1 MHASPASDRR
11 RRALALLITG
21 AAVFMVTLDNLVVTN
36 ALPSIRAD
44 LGATISQ
51 LGWFVNAYTLTFAA
65 LLLTGASLG
74 DRFGRRRVFSAG
86 LVVFTAGSLGA
97 ALASSSGLLIAARSV
112 QGLGAALVMPLSLTL
127 LSAAFPPERRGL
139 AIGIWSGLSG
149 LAVAL
154 GPVVGGAVV
163 DGLSWQWIFLLNVPI
178 GVVLVPFAYRVLD
191 ESHGP
196 DGALDVRG
204 LALASTGL
212 FALVWGIVRGND
224 QGWTSPEILA
234 ALGLGAALLAAFV
247 AWQRRAPAPMLP
259 LHLFR
264 SRAFSATNGVSLIMN
279 FGIFGSIFLLAQ
291 FLQTVQGYSAFDA
304 GVRTLPWTLM
314 PMFVA
319 PLAGAFSDRIGSRPL
334 MATGLALQAI
344 ALAWLASVSSPTV
357 AYSSLI
363 APFVIAGI
371 GMALVFAP
379 VSNTILS
386 SVRRSDE
393 GKASGAN
400 NAIREVG
407 GALGIAVLAS
417 VFTSQGNTLSGQ
429 GFVDGLVPAVWIGA
443 AVLAAGAVLAL
454 AVPGRRQVREAAAEA
469 APKSRRR
476 SCPRSAHREHEGRAR
491 GSRERAHPSA
501 QGELARVHDRERCGE
516 AAGGVGAHEADAA
529 PALCRER
536 LEQEV
541 ASVDLGQPT
550 ADTRD
555 RRCRSPQRHHL
566 EPERQPARGDAD
578 EWPDRCGGEPHR
590 RGARAYHPHA
600 RDAPGVRTH
609 AQRAHGGR
617 ALQAQDDSH
626 SRPSAQPHDH
636 GARAG
641 RADVRDQST
650 HSPARASAASRRARS
665 CTGTR

>member
-97 ALASSSGLLIAARSV
+97 ALATSSGLLIAARGV

-127 LSAAFPPERRGL
+127 LSAAFPPDRRGL
-139 AIGIWSGLSG
+139 ALGIWSGLSG

-178 GVVLVPFAYRVLD
+178 GIVLVPFAYRVLE

-204 LALASTGL
+204 LVLASTGL

-234 ALGLGAALLAAFV
+234 ALGLGVALLAAFV

-334 MATGLALQAI
+334 MVTGLALQAI

-363 APFVIAGI
+363 PPFVIAGT

-379 VSNTILS
+379 VSNMILS
-386 SVRRSDE
+386 SVHRSEE

-407 GALGIAVLAS
+407 GALGVAVLAS
-417 VFTSQGNTLSGQ
+417 VFTSQGTTLSGQ
-429 GFVDGLVPAVWIGA
+429 GFVDGLVPAIWIGA
-443 AVLAAGAVLAL
+443 AVLAAGAMLAL
-454 AVPGRRQVREAAAEA
+454 AVPGRRRERESAAA
-469 APKSRRR
+469 
-476 SCPRSAHREHEGRAR
+476 
-491 GSRERAHPSA
+491 
-501 QGELARVHDRERCGE
+501 
-516 AAGGVGAHEADAA
+516 
-529 PALCRER
+529 
-536 LEQEV
+536 
-541 ASVDLGQPT
+541 T
-550 ADTRD
+550 
-555 RRCRSPQRHHL
+555 
-566 EPERQPARGDAD
+566 
-578 EWPDRCGGEPHR
+578 
-590 RGARAYHPHA
+590 
-600 RDAPGVRTH
+600 
-609 AQRAHGGR
+609 
-617 ALQAQDDSH
+617 
-626 SRPSAQPHDH
+626 
-636 GARAG
+636 
-641 RADVRDQST
+641 
-650 HSPARASAASRRARS
+650 AASPPVLVPEVSAP
-665 CTGTR
+665 